1 MATNRFVAVDLGASS
16 GRVILATIDR
26 GTISMEEIH
35 RFPDP
40 IIQMRG
46 HFYWDLPA
54 IYQSVIDGLKAIAA
68 RGIEVDSIGIDTWG
82 CRLRHIRP

>member
-68 RGIEVDSIGIDTWG
+68 RGIEVDSIGIDT
-82 CRLRHIRP
+82 